1 MLNDEVKSLGAEVKP
16 EKQPF
21 KVSTSLK
28 DLIGRDLITDDFVAV
43 FELVKNAF
51 DAHARRVKI
60 LFQVGRIVIADDGKG
75 MSRTDIINKWMFVAY
90 SAKQEGSEDNDY
102 RGRIGE
108 RGHPFAGA
116 KGVGRFSCDRLG
128 ARLRLESRATHCPV
142 QILDIDWRLYEGHP
156 NSTESRFRRF
166 VAPLDLLFC

>member
-1 MLNDEVKSLGAEVKP
+1 VKP

-75 MSRTDIINKWMFVAY
+75 MSRTDIINKDVCRLLD
-90 SAKQEGSEDNDY
+90 K
-102 RGRIGE
+102 
-108 RGHPFAGA
+108 AG
-116 KGVGRFSCDRLG
+116 
-128 ARLRLESRATHCPV
+128 RLRG
-142 QILDIDWRLYEGHP
+142 QRL
-156 NSTESRFRRF
+156 
-166 VAPLDLLFC
+166 